1 MKKIVFVGMFCL
13 SLTAHA
19 EWTPWMTQE
28 DGDWYVDMATR
39 TSHPQPRVWAL
50 FDHRTP
56 VGAFGVRSVK
66 TQFESDCQEGSLREK
81 YLVVFNGPMASGSV
95 LRNTAPGTQKI
106 FPTPDSAQEKLMHWL
121 CNKDGMQ

>member
-1 MKKIVFVGMFCL
+1 MKTSFVCAMLLCCL
-13 SLTAHA
+13 NAHA
-19 EWTPWMTQE
+19 EWTQFMASE
-28 DGDWYVDMATR
+28 DGNWYVDNSTR
-39 TSHPQPRVWAL
+39 TTDAKPRIWTL

-95 LRNTAPGTQKI
+95 LRNTAAGTQKI
-106 FPTPDSAQEKLMHWL
+106 FPTPHSFQEKLMYSL
-121 CNKDGMQ
+121 CNKD

>member
-1 MKKIVFVGMFCL
+1 MKKTVVWVVFCL

-19 EWTPWMTQE
+19 EWTPWLSQE
-28 DGDWYVDMATR
+28 DGDWYVDTR
-39 TSHPQPRVWAL
+39 TLTSHPAPRVWAL
-50 FDHRTP
+50 FDHRQP

-81 YLVVFNGPMASGSV
+81 YLVVFNGPMASGAV

-106 FPTPDSAQEKLMHWL
+106 FPTPQSFHEKIMHWL
-121 CNKDGMQ
+121 CKTE